1 VPAVDTSRYPCIPL
15 PMSTAQP
22 YGKNGFV
29 DVPPEEQRWEYVEG
43 QKLEGKMIPTI
54 KRPVE
59 MELEQPRNEA

>member
-1 VPAVDTSRYPCIPL
+1 
-15 PMSTAQP
+15 MSTAQP

-59 MELEQPRNEA
+59 IQLEQPRNED